1 MVAFMQIKEVFRND
15 IDNYIYLQDETEEE
29 HEEHDEEHEE
39 HHDDHGG
46 LILANYLQQD
56 AGDGRIM
63 RIEIG
68 NVFDLGS
75 GALKLSFGRD
85 DISGELQQ
93 W

>member
-1 MVAFMQIKEVFRND
+1 MVALVTATVFRND

-56 AGDGRIM
+56 AEMDGYE
-63 RIEIG
+63 IEIG
-68 NVFDLGS
+68 NVLICLSF
-75 GALKLSFGRD
+75 KTSFGR
-85 DISGELQQ
+85 ETFRRAKQ